1 MTGEN
6 IEDLFIIASK
16 LLYNNFKDKIAQMV
30 STNNYEFICLTF
42 SFFESYRKTRPWKRE
57 KIKNWRNKPKEAQLN
72 TKKSK
77 QQRKEDALAEHLK
90 PN

>member
-42 SFFESYRKTRPWKRE
+42 SFFESFRKTRP
-57 KIKNWRNKPKEAQLN
+57 
-72 TKKSK
+72 
-77 QQRKEDALAEHLK
+77 
-90 PN
+90 

>member
-42 SFFESYRKTRPWKRE
+42 SFFESYRKTRP
-57 KIKNWRNKPKEAQLN
+57 
-72 TKKSK
+72 
-77 QQRKEDALAEHLK
+77 
-90 PN
+90 